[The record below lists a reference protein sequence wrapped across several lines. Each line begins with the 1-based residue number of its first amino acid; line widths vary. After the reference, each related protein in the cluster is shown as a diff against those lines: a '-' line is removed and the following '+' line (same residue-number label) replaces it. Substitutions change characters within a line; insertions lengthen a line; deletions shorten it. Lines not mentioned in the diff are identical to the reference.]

1 MIDKMIDNFDKMI
14 SIMSFEDTND
24 FYFVQLI
31 KRKKDNPD
39 MKGDSVVIKEWF
51 VSSVDYFLDKKESM
65 IDMADKYNARL
76 TIRVNKRNYK
86 KLGLKMIA
94 DITQKLESENYKG
107 LKSSFSS
114 VAGQYPSDSDKK
126 WIVDID
132 QEDLKDLEDIKKVIN
147 NSMPDIDKIICEIPS
162 KSGIH
167 LIVRPFDIREFKKLF
182 NVEIKKDNPT
192 NLYIR

>member
-1 MIDKMIDNFDKMI
+1 MIDNFDKII

-51 VSSVDYFLDKKESM
+51 VSSVDYLLDKKESM

-132 QEDLKDLEDIKKVIN
+132 QEDLKDINEIKNVIN
-147 NSMPDIDKIICEIPS
+147 RSMPDVDKIICEIPS

>member
-51 VSSVDYFLDKKESM
+51 VSSVDYLLDKKESM

-132 QEDLKDLEDIKKVIN
+132 REDLKDLEDIKKVIN

>member
-1 MIDKMIDNFDKMI
+1 MIDNFNKI
-14 SIMSFEDTND
+14 INIMSFDDTND
-24 FYFVQLI
+24 FYFIQLI

-39 MKGDSVVIKEWF
+39 MKGDSAVIKDWY
-51 VSSVDYFLDKKESM
+51 VSSVDYLLNKKDSM
-65 IDMADKYNARL
+65 IEMANQYNARL

-86 KLGLKMIA
+86 KLGLKMIS

-114 VAGQYPSDSDKK
+114 VAGQYSSDSDKK

-132 QEDLKDLEDIKKVIN
+132 SGDLENLEEIKTIIN
-147 NSMPDIDKIICEIPS
+147 DSMPNIDKIICEIPS

-167 LIVRPFDIREFKKLF
+167 LIVRPFDVREFKKLF
-182 NVEIKKDNPT
+182 KDIEIKKDNPT

>member
-1 MIDKMIDNFDKMI
+1 MIDNFNKII
-14 SIMSFEDTND
+14 SIMSFGDTND

-39 MKGDSVVIKEWF
+39 MRGDSVVIKEWF
-51 VSSVDYFLDKKESM
+51 VSSVDYLLDKKESM
-65 IDMADKYNARL
+65 IEMADKYNARL

-114 VAGQYPSDSDKK
+114 VAGQYPSDTDKK
-126 WIVDID
+126 WIIDID

>member
-1 MIDKMIDNFDKMI
+1 MIDNFDKMI
-14 SIMSFEDTND
+14 NIMSFEDTND

-51 VSSVDYFLDKKESM
+51 VSSVDYLLDKKESM

-94 DITQKLESENYKG
+94 DITQKLETENYKG

>member
-1 MIDKMIDNFDKMI
+1 
-14 SIMSFEDTND
+14 MSFDDPND
-24 FYFVQLI
+24 FYFIQLI
-31 KRKKDNPD
+31 KRKKDNPS

-51 VSSVDYFLDKKESM
+51 VSSIDYFLDKKESM

-94 DITQKLESENYKG
+94 DITQKLETENYKG

-114 VAGQYPSDSDKK
+114 VAGQYASDTDKK

-132 QEDLKDLEDIKKVIN
+132 SEDLVNLEEIKKIIN
-147 NSMPDIDKIICEIPS
+147 DSMPDIEKIICEIPS

-167 LIVRPFDIREFKKLF
+167 LIVRPFDIREFKNKF
-182 NVEIKKDNPT
+182 KNIEIKKDNPT
-192 NLYIR
+192 NLYIS

>member
-1 MIDKMIDNFDKMI
+1 MINNFDKII
-14 SIMSFEDTND
+14 SIMSFDDPND

-39 MKGDSVVIKEWF
+39 MKGDSAVIKEWF
-51 VSSVDYFLDKKESM
+51 VSSIDYLLSKKESM
-65 IDMADKYNARL
+65 IEMANNYNARL
-76 TIRVNKRNYK
+76 TIRINRRNYK

-114 VAGQYPSDSDKK
+114 VAGKYASDPDKK

-132 QEDLKDLEDIKKVIN
+132 SEDLEKLEEIKRVIN
-147 NSMPDIDKIICEIPS
+147 RSMPDVEKIITEIPS

-167 LIVRPFDIREFKKLF
+167 LIVRPFDLREFKKLF
-182 NVEIKKDNPT
+182 KDIEIKKDNPT

>member
-1 MIDKMIDNFDKMI
+1 MIDNFDKMI
-14 SIMSFEDTND
+14 NIMSFEDTND

-94 DITQKLESENYKG
+94 DITQKLETENYKG

-132 QEDLKDLEDIKKVIN
+132 QEDLKDINEIKNVIN
-147 NSMPDIDKIICEIPS
+147 RSMPDVDKIICEIPS

>member
-1 MIDKMIDNFDKMI
+1 MIDNFDKMI
-14 SIMSFEDTND
+14 NIMSFGDTND

-39 MKGDSVVIKEWF
+39 MRGDSVVIKEWF
-51 VSSVDYFLDKKESM
+51 VSSVDYLLDKKESM
-65 IDMADKYNARL
+65 IEMVDKYNARL
-76 TIRVNKRNYK
+76 TIRINKRNYK

-114 VAGQYPSDSDKK
+114 VAGQYPSDPDKK
-126 WIVDID
+126 WIIDID
-132 QEDLKDLEDIKKVIN
+132 REDLKYINEIKNVIN
-147 NSMPDIDKIICEIPS
+147 RSMPDVNKIICEIPS

-167 LIVRPFDIREFKKLF
+167 LITRPFDIREFKKLF

-192 NLYIR
+192 NLYIK

>member
-1 MIDKMIDNFDKMI
+1 MIDNFDKII

-51 VSSVDYFLDKKESM
+51 VSSVDYLLDKKESM

-94 DITQKLESENYKG
+94 DITQKLETENYKG

-132 QEDLKDLEDIKKVIN
+132 QEDLKDINEIKNVIN
-147 NSMPDIDKIICEIPS
+147 RSMPDVDKIICEIPS

>member
-1 MIDKMIDNFDKMI
+1 
-14 SIMSFEDTND
+14 
-24 FYFVQLI
+24 
-31 KRKKDNPD
+31 
-39 MKGDSVVIKEWF
+39 
-51 VSSVDYFLDKKESM
+51 M

-94 DITQKLESENYKG
+94 DITQKLETENYKG

-132 QEDLKDLEDIKKVIN
+132 QEDLKDINEIKNVIN
-147 NSMPDIDKIICEIPS
+147 RSMPDVDKIICEIPS